1 MGLSRNKVAVPEG
14 AAGSPPFYGDSGRGF
29 SRPVSPPGRMVRR
42 RWGCWCGRDRWLSCG
57 MGMLLGSRIATGPSG
72 LARFAIPGPVRPP
85 GGVRGFGFRSWWW
98 FENWRVDA
106 SKKDSFLVYCFFG
119 RTSSCRGFVLCSDR
133 FVIISAKIC
142 CPVFAGFVA
151 GGRVVAREG
160 RMVDALA
167 DSTDEGRVRLR

>member
-14 AAGSPPFYGDSGRGF
+14 AAGSPPFYGDSGRG

-42 RWGCWCGRDRWLSCG
+42 RWGCWCGRDRWL
-57 MGMLLGSRIATGPSG
+57 G
-72 LARFAIPGPVRPP
+72 LRVRRWFAIPGPVRPP
-85 GGVRGFGFRSWWW
+85 GGVRGFGAWSWWW

>member
-1 MGLSRNKVAVPEG
+1 MRLDHLLSTEIQGAGFRARCRPPAGWSGVGG
-14 AAGSPPFYGDSGRGF
+14 AAGVEEIGG
-29 SRPVSPPGRMVRR
+29 SRVVWACFWVPGPPPGLRVRH
-42 RWGCWCGRDRWLSCG
+42 
-57 MGMLLGSRIATGPSG
+57 
-72 LARFAIPGPVRPP
+72 RFAIPGPVRPP

>member
-1 MGLSRNKVAVPEG
+1 MRLDHLLSTEIQGAVRARCRPPAGWSGVGG
-14 AAGSPPFYGDSGRGF
+14 AAGVEEIGG
-29 SRPVSPPGRMVRR
+29 SRVVWACFWVPGPPPGLRVWR
-42 RWGCWCGRDRWLSCG
+42 
-57 MGMLLGSRIATGPSG
+57 GSPYRVPS
-72 LARFAIPGPVRPP
+72 VPP

>member
-1 MGLSRNKVAVPEG
+1 MWYGHAFGFPDRHRAFGSGAVRHTG
-14 AAGSPPFYGDSGRGF
+14 
-29 SRPVSPPGRMVRR
+29 SRPS
-42 RWGCWCGRDRWLSCG
+42 
-57 MGMLLGSRIATGPSG
+57 
-72 LARFAIPGPVRPP
+72 P

>member
-1 MGLSRNKVAVPEG
+1 MGLLVWKRSVALVWYGHAFGFPDRHRAFGSGVGPPYRVP
-14 AAGSPPFYGDSGRGF
+14 S
-29 SRPVSPPGRMVRR
+29 V
-42 RWGCWCGRDRWLSCG
+42 
-57 MGMLLGSRIATGPSG
+57 
-72 LARFAIPGPVRPP
+72 PP

-119 RTSSCRGFVLCSDR
+119 RTSFCRGFVLCSDR

>member
-1 MGLSRNKVAVPEG
+1 MRLDHLLSTEIQGAVRARCRPPAGWSGVGG
-14 AAGSPPFYGDSGRGF
+14 AAGVEEIGGSRVVWACFWVPGPPPGLRVWRGSPYRVPSVPLVGFAGSGSGRGGGL
-29 SRPVSPPGRMVRR
+29 R
-42 RWGCWCGRDRWLSCG
+42 
-57 MGMLLGSRIATGPSG
+57 TGEWTR
-72 LARFAIPGPVRPP
+72 ARKI
-85 GGVRGFGFRSWWW
+85 
-98 FENWRVDA
+98 
-106 SKKDSFLVYCFFG
+106 SFLVYCFFG

>member
-14 AAGSPPFYGDSGRGF
+14 AAGSPPFYGDSGRG

-57 MGMLLGSRIATGPSG
+57 MGMLLGSRTATGPSG
-72 LARFAIPGPVRPP
+72 PASVRHTGSRPSPWWGSRVRVPVVVVVRELARGREQERCT
-85 GGVRGFGFRSWWW
+85 G
-98 FENWRVDA
+98 
-106 SKKDSFLVYCFFG
+106 LVYCNVG
-119 RTSSCRGFVLCSDR
+119 RPSSCRGFVLCSDR